1 MPDLNCPQLIQNHCK
16 DGPSDRKKVAAP
28 ATRPSRLLDAPVDPV
43 LDLLEQLD
51 DVIFE
56 AIRGCTESL
65 AKAESMWPKTISRLG
80 WEVVEESREQ
90 YLRHALDVVRYNQNS
105 NLVNRDYQS
114 PEQSRIALEVIGLL
128 MRTESR
134 I

>member
-1 MPDLNCPQLIQNHCK
+1 MPDLNCPQLIENNCK
-16 DGPSDRKKVAAP
+16 NRPSDRKKVAAP
-28 ATRPSRLLDAPVDPV
+28 ATRPSRLLDAPVDPI

-80 WEVVEESREQ
+80 WEAVEESREQ
-90 YLRHALDVVRYNQNS
+90 YLRYALDVVRYNDHS
-105 NLVNRDYQS
+105 CPVSRGFQS
-114 PEQSRIALEVIGLL
+114 PEQSRIALGVIGLL
-128 MRTESR
+128 MRME
-134 I
+134 